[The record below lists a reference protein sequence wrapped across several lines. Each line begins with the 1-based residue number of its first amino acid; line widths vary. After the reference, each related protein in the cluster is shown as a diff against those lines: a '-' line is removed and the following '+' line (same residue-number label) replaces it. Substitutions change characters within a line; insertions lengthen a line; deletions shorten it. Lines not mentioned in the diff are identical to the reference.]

1 MINMHA
7 FVQMPQCETRYG
19 RIDPDAKWTFRIPL
33 CHEQIF
39 PTTDPH
45 IFSFILPL
53 ELCCNRKE
61 EKKKI
66 RQNGINQLI
75 VSQ

>member
-45 IFSFILPL
+45 IFFLFFLLNFVAI
-53 ELCCNRKE
+53 
-61 EKKKI
+61 EKKKKKK
-66 RQNGINQLI
+66 
-75 VSQ
+75 